1 MKNVIAW
8 FTKNHVASNLLV
20 LFVIIGGIVVLSSMK
35 IEIFPETSLDKIA
48 ITVTYEGASP
58 EEIEESIILPIEDA
72 ISGLSGIKE
81 ISATANEGY
90 GTVIVDVIKNWDV
103 SKLLDDIKSQV
114 DAITTFPEDADRPI
128 VRQLTIKNKVVYIAG
143 YGNVDAHTLKYT
155 AQKIKEEITSLK
167 GISLAEIYGAK
178 ENEIH
183 VEISEDTLRKYNLTL
198 PQVAQIIKRYSLDIP
213 AGSIKST
220 SEEILIR
227 TKGKRY
233 FAYQFRDIPIITKQD
248 GTRLLLKDIAKIKE
262 SFDDSDLKFEFQGMP
277 AVLIEVFRIGD
288 QNALKVS
295 ATVKKY
301 LRQIKTKLPPNV
313 HVTQFE
319 DMSRILKDRMKLL
332 FKNLGYGLILVVVTL
347 GLFLEA
353 RLALWVTFG
362 IPVAF
367 MGAIML
373 LPQFNVSINMVSL
386 FGFIMVLGIVVDD
399 AIIIGENIYTKRQQG
414 LSPLDSAINGAHEVG
429 VAVIFSVLT
438 TVAAFW
444 PLLLGT
450 GHMGKFMRNIPIV
463 VNLVLMASLCEAIFV
478 LPCHL
483 YGSTKHHLI
492 PKQKKADRLLHRF
505 VNGPYKKSVSL
516 CVRYRYITFFVGIM
530 ILFLTYGL
538 WAGHWIK
545 FTFFPK
551 VEGETMICSITLP
564 PGTPESYTEKLLKQI
579 KEKGLKVI
587 NKVEQTRPKNA
598 PPLLKYEL
606 TIIGLQLNMNGHSES
621 VSSVGGNQGQVF
633 FQLLEAE
640 KRKVSTNYLVNL
652 WRKEVGSLPGVES
665 ISFTGDLF
673 NFGSPIAVNLSSSDY
688 SQLKK
693 AVDDLKNK
701 LSHIRGVFDIGD
713 SFLPGKREIKLYLKP
728 SGESLGITMA
738 DLASQI
744 RGAFFGAEA
753 VRFVRGKNE
762 VKVKVMYP
770 EDERDTIYSLKHMW
784 IESPS
789 GAKVPFEEVAKI
801 KISRGYSSIQRQDRK
816 RIITVFADVNEK
828 IANANQIR
836 NYLKNHILP
845 QLCKKYGDLYFTME
859 GEGKEQ
865 QESFHDILKGFIIAL
880 FAIYTLLAIPL
891 KSFTQ
896 PIVIMLAI
904 PFSFVGAIIGH
915 MLLGMN
921 ITILSMFGMVG
932 LAGVAVNDSLVLT
945 DAANNLSGSPA
956 EKAINAGIMRFR
968 AVLLTS
974 LTTFFGLTPMML
986 EKSIQAKFLIPMAVS
1001 LGFGILFA
1009 TFITLLLT
1017 PASYVIL
1024 HDILK
1029 LFHKSSNDDS

>member
-1 MKNVIAW
+1 
-8 FTKNHVASNLLV
+8 
-20 LFVIIGGIVVLSSMK
+20 
-35 IEIFPETSLDKIA
+35 
-48 ITVTYEGASP
+48 
-58 EEIEESIILPIEDA
+58 
-72 ISGLSGIKE
+72 
-81 ISATANEGY
+81 
-90 GTVIVDVIKNWDV
+90 
-103 SKLLDDIKSQV
+103 
-114 DAITTFPEDADRPI
+114 
-128 VRQLTIKNKVVYIAG
+128 
-143 YGNVDAHTLKYT
+143 
-155 AQKIKEEITSLK
+155 
-167 GISLAEIYGAK
+167 
-178 ENEIH
+178 
-183 VEISEDTLRKYNLTL
+183 
-198 PQVAQIIKRYSLDIP
+198 
-213 AGSIKST
+213 
-220 SEEILIR
+220 
-227 TKGKRY
+227 
-233 FAYQFRDIPIITKQD
+233 
-248 GTRLLLKDIAKIKE
+248 
-262 SFDDSDLKFEFQGMP
+262 
-277 AVLIEVFRIGD
+277 
-288 QNALKVS
+288 
-295 ATVKKY
+295 
-301 LRQIKTKLPPNV
+301 
-313 HVTQFE
+313 
-319 DMSRILKDRMKLL
+319 
-332 FKNLGYGLILVVVTL
+332 
-347 GLFLEA
+347 
-353 RLALWVTFG
+353 
-362 IPVAF
+362 
-367 MGAIML
+367 
-373 LPQFNVSINMVSL
+373 
-386 FGFIMVLGIVVDD
+386 
-399 AIIIGENIYTKRQQG
+399 
-414 LSPLDSAINGAHEVG
+414 
-429 VAVIFSVLT
+429 
-438 TVAAFW
+438 
-444 PLLLGT
+444 
-450 GHMGKFMRNIPIV
+450 
-463 VNLVLMASLCEAIFV
+463 
-478 LPCHL
+478 
-483 YGSTKHHLI
+483 
-492 PKQKKADRLLHRF
+492 
-505 VNGPYKKSVSL
+505 
-516 CVRYRYITFFVGIM
+516 
-530 ILFLTYGL
+530 
-538 WAGHWIK
+538 
-545 FTFFPK
+545 
-551 VEGETMICSITLP
+551 
-564 PGTPESYTEKLLKQI
+564 
-579 KEKGLKVI
+579 
-587 NKVEQTRPKNA
+587 
-598 PPLLKYEL
+598 
-606 TIIGLQLNMNGHSES
+606 
-621 VSSVGGNQGQVF
+621 
-633 FQLLEAE
+633 
-640 KRKVSTNYLVNL
+640 
-652 WRKEVGSLPGVES
+652 
-665 ISFTGDLF
+665 
-673 NFGSPIAVNLSSSDY
+673 
-688 SQLKK
+688 
-693 AVDDLKNK
+693 
-701 LSHIRGVFDIGD
+701 
-713 SFLPGKREIKLYLKP
+713 
-728 SGESLGITMA
+728 MA

-865 QESFHDILKGFIIAL
+865 QESFHDILKGVIIAL

>member
-1 MKNVIAW
+1 
-8 FTKNHVASNLLV
+8 
-20 LFVIIGGIVVLSSMK
+20 
-35 IEIFPETSLDKIA
+35 
-48 ITVTYEGASP
+48 
-58 EEIEESIILPIEDA
+58 
-72 ISGLSGIKE
+72 
-81 ISATANEGY
+81 
-90 GTVIVDVIKNWDV
+90 
-103 SKLLDDIKSQV
+103 
-114 DAITTFPEDADRPI
+114 
-128 VRQLTIKNKVVYIAG
+128 
-143 YGNVDAHTLKYT
+143 
-155 AQKIKEEITSLK
+155 
-167 GISLAEIYGAK
+167 
-178 ENEIH
+178 
-183 VEISEDTLRKYNLTL
+183 
-198 PQVAQIIKRYSLDIP
+198 
-213 AGSIKST
+213 
-220 SEEILIR
+220 
-227 TKGKRY
+227 
-233 FAYQFRDIPIITKQD
+233 
-248 GTRLLLKDIAKIKE
+248 
-262 SFDDSDLKFEFQGMP
+262 
-277 AVLIEVFRIGD
+277 
-288 QNALKVS
+288 
-295 ATVKKY
+295 
-301 LRQIKTKLPPNV
+301 
-313 HVTQFE
+313 
-319 DMSRILKDRMKLL
+319 
-332 FKNLGYGLILVVVTL
+332 
-347 GLFLEA
+347 
-353 RLALWVTFG
+353 
-362 IPVAF
+362 

-450 GHMGKFMRNIPIV
+450 GHMGKFMRNSPIV

-865 QESFHDILKGFIIAL
+865 QESFHDILKGVIIAL